1 MPTFRITEGS
11 LQERFQQSRALVQLF
26 GGGFGNGKTANTV
39 IKCLSIAKDYP
50 GSNGLIARSTLPK
63 LNDTIRNEFLK
74 WCPPSW
80 IKSFPRPSDKSSTCH
95 LKNGTTINFRYI
107 AQQGKSNESTTSNL
121 LSATYDWAA
130 IDQIEDPEITHKDF
144 LDINGRMRGQA
155 RYVGDDPT
163 MPRVGPGWLLL
174 TTNPTRNWV
183 YKKLVAPVHLF
194 QRTGK
199 RSEDL
204 LIHPTTGEP
213 MLDIFEGSTYENK
226 DNLPP
231 DFLARLEGMYRG
243 QMRTRFLLG
252 EWGGFE
258 GLVYPQYNDMLSLL
272 ERSEVELH
280 LQRTKDYYHPTIVE
294 GFDYGIASP
303 SCYLLGFV
311 DQFGNTIIM
320 DGFYETMLS
329 PDAIVSRVKDLRM
342 KWLGSA
348 NVPDMI
354 HADPSIFRRTSGTQK
369 TIGPST
375 AEMIR
380 DNGRGLKITPGN
392 NDILNGI
399 LKVQGYL
406 AVRDNHKHPLLKTS
420 PAPYLYFNR
429 DLDFLLTEIQD
440 YYWAKDSS
448 GEPLDKPRDEKDHAM
463 DALKYLMTKRPR
475 IAGPIPVAVSH
486 LVQHM
491 RWHESDSNKSTRRA
505 RYG

>member
-11 LQERFQQSRALVQLF
+11 LQDRFQRSRALVQVF

-39 IKCLSIAKDYP
+39 IKCLSLAKDYP

-74 WCPPSW
+74 WCPPAW

-107 AQQGKSNESTTSNL
+107 AQQGKSNESSTSNL

-130 IDQIEDPEITHKDF
+130 IDQIEDPEIEHKDF

-155 RYVGDDPT
+155 RYVGEDPT
-163 MPRVGPGWLLL
+163 MPRIGPGWLIL

-183 YKKLVAPVHLF
+183 YKKLVKPVHDF
-194 QRTGK
+194 QRTG
-199 RSEDL
+199 RVSEDL
-204 LIHPTTGEP
+204 LIHPTTREP
-213 MLDIFEGSTYENK
+213 MIDLFEGSTYENK

-231 DFLARLEGMYRG
+231 DFLARLEGMYKG
-243 QMRTRFLLG
+243 QMRTRFLMG

-258 GLVYPQYNDMLSLL
+258 GLVYPQYNDMLSVI
-272 ERSEVELH
+272 ERSEIEVH
-280 LQRTKDYYHPTIVE
+280 LSRIQEYYKPTIVE
-294 GFDYGIASP
+294 GFDYGLASP

-311 DQFGNTIIM
+311 DPFSNVIII
-320 DGFYETMLS
+320 DGFYKAMMSVEE
-329 PDAIVSRVKDLRM
+329 IKEKVKELRM
-342 KWLGSA
+342 RWFGTA
-348 NVPDMI
+348 NVPEPMYS
-354 HADPSIFRRTSGTQK
+354 DPSIWRKQGSTKK
-369 TIGPST
+369 TVGEST
-375 AEMIR
+375 ADLLF
-380 DNGRGLKITPGN
+380 DNGRGLRITKGN

-399 LKVQGYL
+399 QKIQSYL
-406 AVRDNHKHPLLKTS
+406 AVREGHKHPLSQLA
-420 PAPYLYFNR
+420 PAPMLYFNR
-429 DLDFLLTEIQD
+429 DLDFLLTEMQD

-448 GEPLDKPRDEKDHAM
+448 GEPLDKPRDERDHAM

-475 IAGPIPVAVSH
+475 IAGPIPISTAQV
-486 LVQHM
+486 LKTMQ
-491 RWHESDSNKSTRRA
+491 WHESEMKSNVRKA

>member
-11 LQERFQQSRALVQLF
+11 LQERFQQSRALVQVF

-39 IKCLSIAKDYP
+39 IKCLSLARDYP

-74 WCPPSW
+74 WCPQAW
-80 IKSFPRPSDKSSTCH
+80 IKSFPRPSDKSSTCL

-163 MPRVGPGWLLL
+163 MPRIGPGWLIL

-183 YKKLVAPVHLF
+183 YKKLVKPLHDY

-199 RSEDL
+199 MSEDL
-204 LIHPTTGEP
+204 LLHPDTREP
-213 MLDIFEGSTYENK
+213 MIELFEGSTYENK

-243 QMRTRFLLG
+243 QMRTRFLMG

-258 GLVYPQYNDMLSLL
+258 GLVYPQFNDMLSVLD
-272 ERSEVELH
+272 RSEIELH
-280 LQRTKDYYHPTIVE
+280 LERTQSYFKPTIVE

-311 DQFGNTIIM
+311 DQYSNVFVV
-320 DGFYETMLS
+320 DGFYEPMLS
-329 PDAIVSRVKDLRM
+329 PEAIIDKVKALRIKWFNSPNAPDAIY
-342 KWLGSA
+342 
-348 NVPDMI
+348 
-354 HADPSIFRRTSGTQK
+354 ADPSIWRKTGGTQK
-369 TIGPST
+369 TIGEST
-375 AEMIR
+375 ADMIYDR
-380 DNGRGLKITPGN
+380 GRGLRLMKGN

-399 LKVQGYL
+399 QKIQGYL
-406 AVRDNHKHPLLKTS
+406 FVRNGHKHPLTKLE
-420 PAPYLYFNR
+420 PAPMLYFNR

-440 YYWAKDSS
+440 YYWAKDTS
-448 GEPLDKPRDEKDHAM
+448 GEALDKPRDEKDHAM

-475 IAGPIPVAVSH
+475 IAGAIPVTQSQ
-486 LVQHM
+486 LVAHM
-491 RWHESDSNKSTRRA
+491 RWHESNLKTTSKKA